1 MIATFITDYFVPIM
15 FLSLIVLLL
24 TGFPVAF
31 GLAATGL
38 VFGVLGIALDLFPT
52 NLFQVL
58 PLRIFGIMQNETML
72 AIPFFTLMGIILERS
87 GMAED
92 LLDTI
97 GQLFGS
103 MPGGLAIAVG
113 LLVDAAIIVTE
124 NVLHHMQRRPEA

>member
-58 PLRIFGIMQNETML
+58 PLRI
-72 AIPFFTLMGIILERS
+72 P
-87 GMAED
+87 
-92 LLDTI
+92 
-97 GQLFGS
+97 
-103 MPGGLAIAVG
+103 
-113 LLVDAAIIVTE
+113 
-124 NVLHHMQRRPEA
+124 RRVVCA